1 MSDPTPKQAAW
12 AWVQREFDPD
22 GFQTRMR
29 ELLGEVESARTAERT
44 AYREMQLAEA
54 AAQEAEAE
62 VGAMVYAD
70 PDLKN
75 AEARAAECRKRMGRD
90 QKVQAA
96 RAKLRD
102 KQSNHDT
109 CLAAFEHA
117 ERQFKAARTCGDLS
131 ASVLRFLGSV

>member
-1 MSDPTPKQAAW
+1 MSETPKQAAW
-12 AWVQREFDPD
+12 LWVQREFDPD
-22 GFQTRMR
+22 SFDGRLR
-29 ELLGEVESARTAERT
+29 ELLSEVDARRTAERQ
-44 AYREMQLAEA
+44 AYREMQLAEQ

-75 AEARAAECRKRMGRD
+75 AEARTAECRKRMGRD

-96 RAKLRD
+96 RIKLRD
-102 KQSNHDT
+102 TQSNHDT

-117 ERQFKAARTCGDLS
+117 ERQFKAMRTRGDLS
-131 ASVLRFLGSV
+131 ASVLRFLASI